1 MQPVS
6 RADPVAVLQCEMVEF
21 LPEQT
26 FSLKIY
32 VVLNLFQIASS
43 PSAQCESLTTF
54 RAVHA
59 RGSHG
64 KTNARAAASAALLPS
79 RSHALP
85 LENWGSFSSFS
96 PQCCSLGLLQ
106 EHFCWKQSVP
116 FDCADVCQSFSW
128 EKAFCFLSI
137 KVLHFE
143 RAQAPRSFLWLAVLL
158 LHSSVL
164 YAHGKCF
171 DTPYHPLQDNLKAPG
186 TLLKCLSLMLRCW
199 D

>member
-26 FSLKIY
+26 FSLKVY

-43 PSAQCESLTTF
+43 PSVQCESLTTF

-96 PQCCSLGLLQ
+96 PQWGCLGLLQ

-137 KVLHFE
+137 
-143 RAQAPRSFLWLAVLL
+143 
-158 LHSSVL
+158 SV
-164 YAHGKCF
+164 AF
-171 DTPYHPLQDNLKAPG
+171 
-186 TLLKCLSLMLRCW
+186 
-199 D
+199 